1 MFLKSIKTRL
11 QNKKVCESMTVRDKH
26 FDKDWEK
33 LPTGWNVSI
42 PYMCTYT
49 YVYNM
54 LYTLYIIKV
63 NNI

>member
-33 LPTGWNVSI
+33 LPTGWNVSV
-42 PYMCTYT
+42 
-49 YVYNM
+49 YVYIHM
-54 LYTLYIIKV
+54 YIICC
-63 NNI
+63 IHYIL